1 MSSGKLDFITVA
13 SGTVALE
20 TVAVHLNPVDE
31 VAIAKIALPPG
42 TKLTF
47 DGGTITVRQFIGSG
61 HKVALTSVQRDL
73 PVRRYGQIIG
83 FASQDISA
91 GDHVHIHNIEVRDF
105 ARDYA
110 FGTAVEPVS
119 YVPENERLSFMGYR
133 RANGRVGT
141 RNMIAVIST
150 V

>member
-1 MSSGKLDFITVA
+1 MTSGKIDFIEVA

-20 TVAVHLNPVDE
+20 SVAIHLNPLDE

-47 DGGTITVRQFIGSG
+47 NGKTISVRQFIGSG
-61 HKVALTSVQRDL
+61 HKVALISVQQDQPL
-73 PVRRYGQIIG
+73 RRYGQIIG
-83 FASQDISA
+83 FASQDIA
-91 GDHVHIHNIEVRDF
+91 PGDHVHTHNIEVRDF

-110 FGTAVEPVS
+110 FGTAVEPVT
-119 YVPENERLSFMGYR
+119 YVPENERLTFMGYE

-141 RNMIAVIST
+141 RNMVA
-150 V
+150 

>member
-20 TVAVHLNPVDE
+20 TVAFHLNPVDE

-61 HKVALTSVQRDL
+61 NKVALASVQRDQ
-73 PVRRYGQIIG
+73 PVRRYCQIIG

-91 GDHVHIHNIEVRDF
+91 GDNVLYTNLQV
-105 ARDYA
+105 
-110 FGTAVEPVS
+110 
-119 YVPENERLSFMGYR
+119 
-133 RANGRVGT
+133 
-141 RNMIAVIST
+141 
-150 V
+150 